1 MSGEYFDYKNWEVA
15 ETFEDQ
21 FEDRELN
28 DLFSD
33 LFCAPISERRSGGV
47 VGALDLYKS
56 ADWSRDS
63 YLAVV
68 RRFKRKWFKTS
79 RDKRLQGYVDA
90 ACGSLKR
97 ELTELIG
104 ASAQEAAGR
113 DTKPAEVSPI
123 DLDGED

>member
-1 MSGEYFDYKNWEVA
+1 MSGGYFDYKNWEVA

-28 DLFSD
+28 DLFND

-56 ADWSRDS
+56 ADWSRDD

-68 RRFKRKWFKTS
+68 RRFKKKWFKTS
-79 RDKRLQGYVDA
+79 RDKRLQGYVEK
-90 ACGSLKR
+90 ACAELKA
-97 ELTELIG
+97 EFEELI
-104 ASAQEAAGR
+104 
-113 DTKPAEVSPI
+113 DP
-123 DLDGED
+123 GEES